1 MFLIFDLLYIIE
13 ETKLGTPDILSRKL
27 DDVKINTNQCSMEAR
42 MPAQLP
48 NFHAKLVLSILDIVK

>member
-13 ETKLGTPDILSRKL
+13 ETKLGTPDILSRKP
-27 DDVKINTNQCSMEAR
+27 DDVKKNKNQCSMEAR

-48 NFHAKLVLSILDIVK
+48 NFHKKLV